1 MNTVSP
7 RRSFLMMIPTMLAAF
22 LVACGG
28 GGGGSGG
35 GSGSGG
41 GGTPA
46 ATYDVLHFFVSS
58 PDGVHPYAGLVLD
71 ASGNLYGTTYDAG
84 TNNAGTVFKITPAGV
99 ESVLYSFG
107 GGSADGVNPK
117 AGLVL
122 DAGGNLYGTTY
133 SSFSFTNG
141 GVVDGN
147 GAVFKITPAGVESV
161 LHFFTNTPDGS
172 KPQAGLVLDASGNIY
187 GTTSYGGASH
197 NGAVFEI
204 TSGGA
209 ESVLYSFAGGI
220 ADGANPMGSLV
231 MDSSG
236 NLYGTTEHGGASGH
250 GTVFEITS
258 GGAESLLYSFAGGP
272 ADGALPLAG
281 LVLDASGN
289 LYGTTETGGTSGYG
303 TVFKITPGGAES
315 VLHSF
320 GSGGD
325 GAYPYYSGLVLDASG
340 NLYGT
345 TYDGGSNGSYGT
357 VFKITPGGA
366 ESVLH
371 SFGSGT
377 DGTSPYAGV
386 VLDASGNIYGTT
398 TSYNGSHGDGTV
410 FEIVP

>member
-71 ASGNLYGTTYDAG
+71 ASGNLYGTTYDGG
-84 TNNAGTVFKITPAGV
+84 TNNAGT
-99 ESVLYSFG
+99 
-107 GGSADGVNPK
+107 
-117 AGLVL
+117 
-122 DAGGNLYGTTY
+122 
-133 SSFSFTNG
+133 
-141 GVVDGN
+141 
-147 GAVFKITPAGVESV
+147 VFKITPAGVESV